1 MFQKIKKFLFKAPI
15 ALEDENELDVPLAA
29 ATLMMEVSWADHTIS
44 DQEIEISAKKLSEI
58 FSLDDHPANALLEEG
73 KILMHE
79 SVGLQQFTTLLNEN
93 LAADQKFSIVLALWE
108 VAREGNSIDALEEH
122 QIRNISELLYVPHS
136 KFIEAKLSSRKP
148 QTQREIRLLT
158 AKKGQRIE
166 RRKPKLSQRRSA
178 QSETER
184 AAGRI
189 MPTVV
194 TRESR

>member
-1 MFQKIKKFLFKAPI
+1 MFQKIKKFLFKAPS

-44 DQEIEISAKKLSEI
+44 DEEMKISAMKLSSI
-58 FSLDDHPANALLEEG
+58 FSLDNHQASALLEEG
-73 KILMHE
+73 KILMNE

-108 VAREGNSIDALEEH
+108 VARDDNSIDALEEH

-148 QTQREIRLLT
+148 R
-158 AKKGQRIE
+158 
-166 RRKPKLSQRRSA
+166 
-178 QSETER
+178 
-184 AAGRI
+184 
-189 MPTVV
+189 V
-194 TRESR
+194 